1 MEGVIM
7 ARPLLIFG
15 WLTVIIAS
23 AAILMFTEVPVCA
36 QTQAWHEPMLEGIR
50 YSEMDLWSFN
60 YGGGA
65 FYGGACPPMSSAGI
79 QYPGPQDYIGP
90 PPFAKKKGRRRR
102 K

>member
-1 MEGVIM
+1 MR
-7 ARPLLIFG
+7 RPLLILE
-15 WLTVIIAS
+15 WLTIILAS

-36 QTQAWHEPMLEGIR
+36 QTQTWHEPMLEGIT
-50 YSEMDLWSFN
+50 YSDFAQWSFN

-79 QYPGPQDYIGP
+79 QYPGPRDYIGP
-90 PPFAKKKGRRRR
+90 PPFAKKKARRRR